1 MKEMHWHD
9 LVNHHPCFNV
19 KCIRRSG
26 RIHLPIAPSCNLQCA
41 YCRRDFACVNES
53 RPGVSN
59 GVLTPEKAVAH
70 LDRSLAELPHIS
82 VVGIAGPGDAFAE
95 PELTLK
101 TFELIRQRHP
111 ELMLCLSSNG
121 LNIQAY
127 INDLEALAARF
138 VTLTVNTIDPVIGQ
152 KIYEYVT
159 WNGKRITGEKAAQLL
174 IENQLAAIR
183 LLKAKGFV
191 VKINSVVIPGINDC
205 HVPFLAKVLG
215 GMKIDF
221 LNLLPLIP
229 VSGTKMETIRPPTA
243 KAIKALKEQTSR
255 YVTHMNHC
263 VKCRSDAAG
272 LLVV

>member
-1 MKEMHWHD
+1 
-9 LVNHHPCFNV
+9 
-19 KCIRRSG
+19 
-26 RIHLPIAPSCNLQCA
+26 
-41 YCRRDFACVNES
+41 
-53 RPGVSN
+53 
-59 GVLTPEKAVAH
+59 
-70 LDRSLAELPHIS
+70 AELPHIS

-138 VTLTVNTIDPVIGQ
+138 VTLTVNAIDPVIGQ
-152 KIYEYVT
+152 KIYKHVT